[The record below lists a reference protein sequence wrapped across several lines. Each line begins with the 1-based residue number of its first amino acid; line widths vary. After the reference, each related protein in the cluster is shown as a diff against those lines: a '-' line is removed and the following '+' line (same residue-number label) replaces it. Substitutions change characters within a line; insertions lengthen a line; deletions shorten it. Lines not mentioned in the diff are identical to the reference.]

1 MTYHLQV
8 SSTGDFADTRFLVVN
23 VVGLTDTSFT
33 PTSGLED
40 GDYNWRLRAV
50 DGAGN
55 DSNFSA
61 ARSFSLDATPPASP
75 TGIKVRPFVVT
86 GGATEYRPV
95 FVWNQVTKDID
106 GKEETVVR
114 YDVRLASHPEATQTG
129 TAAADTTTFT
139 FPVAVKFGDHHVF
152 QVRPVDDFGNVGNGG
167 LFLIDTTVDGGIQTP
182 TFTVRSDD
190 FLPLGGYV
198 IAVSAVDKLAAKLDA
213 ADKPRHQSPPA
224 ILPFSVSEL
233 AISLQPSNPSVT
245 QGTPVS
251 LRIEIDPKGVSVDG
265 AQISINVAAPLQ
277 FGAVISTGGGVTIT
291 QTSTS
296 TTVDLRAT
304 FDSARTGTFTLAT
317 IQINTP
323 SAVSPAARNVV
334 FINTGGRKTVGL
346 LGNASIPAVPV
357 GATVTVAAP
366 SAFVPPTNVAPT
378 AVAAADPTT
387 LNEGGTVNFDGTAS
401 TDTDG
406 TIISYGWDFGDGNTG
421 AGDTVS
427 HTYADDS
434 SFEVVLTVTDD
445 DGATGTDTLTI
456 TVNNLDPAVEAGDN
470 QTAKSGDTVTIAAT
484 FTDAGTLDTHTATIN
499 WGDTTTDSGTVTQG
513 AGSGTVGGSHVY
525 DSIGDVIVTVTVT
538 DDDGGVGSDT
548 LTVTVQAAVNE
559 DPVAAAGDDQTVNEG
574 ETALFDGT
582 TSSDPDGTITK
593 LEWDFGDGETAEGAT
608 QTHVYADEG
617 TGTFTV
623 TLTVTD
629 DLGATASDTLDVTVN
644 NVAPEVT
651 AGADQDAK
659 EGDTVRISASFVE
672 VGSEDTHTATIAWGD
687 GTITELANVG
697 SPLTASFVYGDDDK
711 FTVSIT
717 ITDNDGGENTDSLEV
732 DIDNVAPIVV
742 PGPDQSAFVNANVS
756 IGAEFTDRGTQD
768 THTATIDWND
778 GTVEPGAVTEAG
790 GSGSV
795 AGAHPYGNADTFEV
809 LVTVRDDEGEEGEA
823 TLEVVTVAAGD
834 LPLGIAVSGLNL
846 STNVVIAGQPVTATF
861 RIENTTDNRNT
872 GEVRVFVRG
881 DEEGTIA
888 FDLLGRAT
896 KTVSLSIV
904 KGVAGVFPVVVGDNL
919 AEFRIEK
926 ARLEISNLSVAPRGP
941 GPGSV
946 VEISAD
952 ARNAGGEPGTFTV
965 SITANGSSAEGQ
977 LRLPPG
983 ASRPVV
989 RFIPIPNVLPA
1000 SGIEAEGF
1008 HTVTVDGE
1016 SDFYEVKGAVVNTPV
1031 PTSYGFDPAK
1041 TSSTAAD
1048 GTPLVLVPGG
1058 TSKLGS
1064 GSITLSIPV
1073 RAAVG
1078 VRVVSFVDLTS
1089 GFRIIN
1095 TDVEI
1100 PIRDPDTGETLLTLI
1115 GELEE
1120 QLQGTAAADAATA
1133 TFKFLDMIVDEQRE
1147 DLSADDPIVGRLGV
1161 AVKARLSRLPEGLN
1175 VQEFIKKQLKDSDR
1189 VAVESVTRADGK
1201 IVANEAG
1208 TVTVKAPALGVGDVT
1223 EVEMTIKVSAK
1234 WVETYGEFDGGVVSN
1249 IRIARVDEQQ
1259 NVEIIVP
1266 QCTGPDDNG
1275 EYTCVGVTQGGFS
1288 EFSLLAL
1295 VDTPTEFET
1304 RNLVVSPKSVAPGEA
1319 VKITVDIVN
1328 TSTKAGSFS
1337 AILKIQRPGTTES
1350 EPIAVEGI
1358 TLEGGEE
1365 GRVSFFVSRD
1375 EQGTYQVDVEGL
1387 GDSFDVFEKIL
1398 AQDLRF
1404 SDLVITPAEV
1414 RPGQPVTLRMS
1425 VENLGGD
1432 GRAEI
1437 EFRINGVLTELRSI
1451 SVPGGATVPVTFE
1464 FTPPARREIYGGVY
1478 RSLGAGGDPAAR
1490 RVHRRRARAA
1500 RRFRS
1505 F

>member
-1 MTYHLQV
+1 M
-8 SSTGDFADTRFLVVN
+8 
-23 VVGLTDTSFT
+23 
-33 PTSGLED
+33 
-40 GDYNWRLRAV
+40 
-50 DGAGN
+50 
-55 DSNFSA
+55 
-61 ARSFSLDATPPASP
+61 
-75 TGIKVRPFVVT
+75 
-86 GGATEYRPV
+86 
-95 FVWNQVTKDID
+95 
-106 GKEETVVR
+106 
-114 YDVRLASHPEATQTG
+114 
-129 TAAADTTTFT
+129 
-139 FPVAVKFGDHHVF
+139 
-152 QVRPVDDFGNVGNGG
+152 
-167 LFLIDTTVDGGIQTP
+167 
-182 TFTVRSDD
+182 
-190 FLPLGGYV
+190 
-198 IAVSAVDKLAAKLDA
+198 
-213 ADKPRHQSPPA
+213 
-224 ILPFSVSEL
+224 
-233 AISLQPSNPSVT
+233 
-245 QGTPVS
+245 
-251 LRIEIDPKGVSVDG
+251 
-265 AQISINVAAPLQ
+265 
-277 FGAVISTGGGVTIT
+277 
-291 QTSTS
+291 
-296 TTVDLRAT
+296 
-304 FDSARTGTFTLAT
+304 
-317 IQINTP
+317 
-323 SAVSPAARNVV
+323 
-334 FINTGGRKTVGL
+334 
-346 LGNASIPAVPV
+346 
-357 GATVTVAAP
+357 
-366 SAFVPPTNVAPT
+366 
-378 AVAAADPTT
+378 
-387 LNEGGTVNFDGTAS
+387 NEGGTVNFDGTAS

-427 HTYADDS
+427 HTYADGS

-445 DGATGTDTLTI
+445 GGATGTDTLTI

-470 QTAKSGDTVTIAAT
+470 QTVKSGDTVTVAAT

-525 DSIGDVIVTVTVT
+525 DSIGDMTVTVTVT

-582 TSSDPDGTITK
+582 TSSDPDGTIAK
-593 LEWDFGDGETAEGAT
+593 FEWDFGDGETAEGAT

-651 AGADQDAK
+651 ARADQDAK

-756 IGAEFTDRGTQD
+756 IGAEFTDRGTLD
-768 THTATIDWND
+768 THTATIDWNE
-778 GTVEPGAVTEAG
+778 GTVEPGAVTEAS

-809 LVTVRDDEGEEGEA
+809 LVTVRDDEDEEGEA

-834 LPLGIAVSGLNL
+834 LPPGIAVSGLNL
-846 STNVVIAGQPVTATF
+846 SANVVNAGQPVTATF

-1016 SDFYEVKGAVVNTPV
+1016 SDFYEVKGAVVNTAV

-1058 TSKLGS
+1058 TSKLGG

-1073 RAAVG
+1073 AAAG
-1078 VRVVSFVDLTS
+1078 VRVGSFVDLTS
-1089 GFRIIN
+1089 GFRIID

-1100 PIRDPDTGETLLTLI
+1100 PIRDPNTGETHLTLI

-1120 QLQGTAAADAATA
+1120 QLQGTDGADAATA

-1161 AVKARLSRLPEGLN
+1161 AVKARLSRLPDGLN

-1234 WVETYGEFDGGVVSN
+1234 WVETYGEIQDGAVSN
-1249 IRIARVDEQQ
+1249 LRIARVDEQQ

-1266 QCTGPDDNG
+1266 QCTGPDAND

-1295 VDTPTEFET
+1295 VDIPTEFET

-1319 VKITVDIVN
+1319 VKITADIVN
-1328 TSTKAGSFS
+1328 TSTKAGSFT
-1337 AILKIQRPGTTES
+1337 AFLKIQRPGTTEF

-1365 GRVSFFVSRD
+1365 GRVSFFVSRE
-1375 EQGTYQVDVEGL
+1375 EQGTYQVDVQGL
-1387 GDSFDVFEKIL
+1387 GDTFDVFRKIDA
-1398 AQDLRF
+1398 AQLRF
-1404 SDLVITPAEV
+1404 SGLVITPAEV
-1414 RPGQPVTLRMS
+1414 RPGEPATVSMF
-1425 VENLGGD
+1425 VENLGD
-1432 GRAEI
+1432 EAGRTEI
-1437 EFRINGVLTELRSI
+1437 EFRINGVLTELRSV
-1451 SVPGGATVPVTFE
+1451 SVPGRERVSVTFE
-1464 FTPPARREIYGGVY
+1464 FTPPAEGTYTVELIDPEELVAPQRGEITAIEPAEPAEFVFAVLNVTPLEVGPGEEVTVTVQVSNIGGQAGVRTVVLLLDGVEVASQVVSVDELSAVPVTFKIDAPEEAGVY
-1478 RSLGAGGDPAAR
+1478 TVTIETLTGTFKVVVAPPLAAPAEPVIVSVTPVPGEVAIGELITIVVELLNDRDLESLPRTLVLKVDGVVIEERTVTLGPRERRTETFTFSAPDVVGRHELEIAGFTRSFEVKRVVVAAVLNLIPPLTITPSEVKTGQPVTIKLSLRNSGEEDGETEVILTIRGQEVERKIALVPGLKDVTVTFQFVPQETGDYPVEVLAVEARDVRVLEGSFKAVAPPVEEEEEEPPSPAKTSRGPGYPESRAGEDEQ
-1490 RVHRRRARAA
+1490 RRAGDDLRGRYQ
-1500 RRFRS
+1500 RRWSCRHAFGSPLRQRQRDRQEDGNAGS
-1505 F
+1505 GQD